1 MKKATHL
8 LLTLLTASLTLLL
21 AGCLTPSPK
30 KAATLSGSTNG
41 TYNMSKAPAP
51 PSADRGVNASTNPGD
66 WSSSAS
72 LPPSPA
78 PSDLVI
84 EQSGVAA
91 NAATE
96 TPVAPEPELA
106 DGAPTPDQLA
116 RELQAMNTPPKAAPP
131 EPVQPRFLAPTPVDP
146 QPAAPTASPA
156 SPTPPTPPTPPTSS
170 VSVSPPG
177 MQGGLSPFQGSV
189 VVDPASSEPVIPS
202 VDDIANEYRA
212 LQTTP

>member
-1 MKKATHL
+1 MKKAKNLILSITGTCL
-8 LLTLLTASLTLLL
+8 ALFL

-30 KAATLSGSTNG
+30 KAVTLPGSTNG
-41 TYNMSKAPAP
+41 KYSMSKAPAP
-51 PSADRGVNASTNPGD
+51 PSADRGVKAGTNPGG

-78 PSDLVI
+78 PSDLAI

-106 DGAPTPDQLA
+106 GGAPTPDQLA
-116 RELQAMNTPPKAAPP
+116 RELQAMNAPPKAAPP

-146 QPAAPTASPA
+146 QPAAPTALPA
-156 SPTPPTPPTPPTSS
+156 SPAPS
-170 VSVSPPG
+170 VSVPPPG
-177 MQGGLSPFQGSV
+177 IQGGPSPFQGSV
-189 VVDPASSEPVIPS
+189 VVDPASSDPVIPS